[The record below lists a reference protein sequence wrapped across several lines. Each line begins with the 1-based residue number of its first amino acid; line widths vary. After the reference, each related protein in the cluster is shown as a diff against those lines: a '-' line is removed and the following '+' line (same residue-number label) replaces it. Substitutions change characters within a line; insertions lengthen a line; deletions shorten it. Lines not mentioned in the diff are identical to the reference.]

1 MSSAKAV
8 SGNSR
13 KCLPVEAKIIVKS
26 VYLKLV
32 ERGHEKHFSLKET
45 STLTGVPQSTVW
57 KIVNNTVKPRK
68 VRKDSGAPKS
78 VDLCN
83 EDLIRRKI
91 YQMYEEQK
99 VPTLLSL
106 SARLSED
113 DCDISC
119 STTTLWRTLRRLGF
133 LFKKIDKRQVIMES
147 HRLQQLRIQYLEK
160 INKARSENRT
170 IIYLDETWYDT
181 HDTPS
186 KGWTDKSKKCHTK
199 APSNK
204 GKRITILHAGSE
216 DGWVPNCLFLAAKN
230 ISDSSLDYHCDTTA
244 EVFEDWFQNKL
255 LPNIPPKSSIVMDN
269 ASYHSRQ
276 LNKVPSSTSRK
287 KEIQDF
293 LSDRDIYF
301 HESYNV
307 KQLLELLKC
316 YNFKK
321 EYVCDKIAEVA
332 GHEIIRLPPYYC
344 IFNPIE
350 LIWHKLK
357 SNIRAHNNTPTLNPS
372 VIVLIKT
379 EVENVTVENWRNCTE
394 HVKKIENSYR
404 SMYININSLEPVKRI
419 IINLEDSCDSEIDL
433 E

>member
-1 MSSAKAV
+1 MSTKK
-8 SGNSR
+8 R
-13 KCLPVEAKIIVKS
+13 KCLPVEAKVIVKS

-32 ERGHEKHFSLKET
+32 ERGHEKYFSLKES
-45 STLTGVPQSTVW
+45 STLTGVPESTVW
-57 KIVNNTVKPRK
+57 KIVNNSIAPKKT
-68 VRKDSGAPKS
+68 RKDNGVPKCI
-78 VDLCN
+78 DLFE
-83 EDLIRRKI
+83 EDLIRRNL
-91 YQMYEEQK
+91 YGMYAEQK

-106 SARLSED
+106 SRRLSQKTDGE
-113 DCDISC
+113 INC

-133 LFKKIDKRQVIMES
+133 LFKRIDKRQVIMES
-147 HRLQQLRIQYLEK
+147 QRLQKLRIEYLEK
-160 INKARSENRT
+160 INTARSENRT

-186 KGWTDKSKKCHTK
+186 KGWVDGSKKCYTK

-216 DGWVPNCLFLAAKN
+216 EGWIRECLFLAAKN

-255 LPNIPPKSSIVMDN
+255 MPNIPPNSCIVMDN

-276 LNKVPSSTSRK
+276 KNKIPGSTNRK
-287 KEIQDF
+287 REIQDF
-293 LSDRDIYF
+293 LCERDIYF

-307 KQLLELLKC
+307 RQLLEVVKS
-316 YNFKK
+316 YNFLK
-321 EYVCDKIAEVA
+321 EYVCDKIAKEA
-332 GHEIIRLPPYYC
+332 GHEVIRLPPYYC

-357 SNIRAHNNTPTLNPS
+357 SNIRAHNNTPTLNSS
-372 VIVLIKT
+372 VIELIKM
-379 EVENVTVENWRNCTE
+379 EVKNVTAENWRNCIQ

-404 SMYININSLEPVKRI
+404 CMYTNINSLEPVKKLI
-419 IINLEDSCDSEIDL
+419 IDLQDSSDSEIELDDI
-433 E
+433 